1 MERAGIGII
10 GCGSISGIYLTNLTK
25 QFVHIRVVA
34 CADLIRERSQSATA
48 KYGVPRA
55 STVEEL
61 LGDPEVEIVVNL
73 TPPRAHVEVSR
84 AALEAGKHVYSEKP
98 LATRRADGAAVLRA
112 ARRPPAPGQ
121 RRAALPCARRD
132 GRNP

>member
-98 LATRRADGAAVLRA
+98 LATKAGGRSGRA
-112 ARRPPAPGQ
+112 AGRAPTARTGPA
-121 RRAALPCARRD
+121 ASCSTMCST
-132 GRNP
+132 